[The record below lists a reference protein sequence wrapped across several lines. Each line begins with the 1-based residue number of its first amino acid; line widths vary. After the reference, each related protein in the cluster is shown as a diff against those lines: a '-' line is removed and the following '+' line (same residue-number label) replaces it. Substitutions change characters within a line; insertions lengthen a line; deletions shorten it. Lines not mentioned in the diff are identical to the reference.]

1 MTGSAKG
8 GHAASTSGNYL
19 WATTRST
26 KRLTIEPLATF
37 ASYRHTPQARLI
49 VYRCSGLLPRLRI
62 LEKCSVAALIPAE
75 AGEGWS
81 PALSTSNLTP
91 SALGATKDQRSRLAL
106 VLGLGLRRNCCRR
119 LTNKSLRFHLWL
131 SSLHGRHL
139 GRLGTFLMR
148 CAGTDCTRGSRFRFP
163 LRHCNQHVADI
174 ILDTAPVT
182 RGARQLVIMTVGL
195 R

>member
-19 WATTRST
+19 WGTARST

-49 VYRCSGLLPRLRI
+49 VYRCSGLLPRLKT
-62 LEKCSVAALIPAE
+62 LETCFVAALIPAE

-91 SALGATKDQRSRLAL
+91 SALGATKDQQSRLAL
-106 VLGLGLRRNCCRR
+106 VLGLGLHRNCCRR
-119 LTNKSLRFHLWL
+119 LTNKSLRFQLC
-131 SSLHGRHL
+131 SA
-139 GRLGTFLMR
+139 TFMGDTL
-148 CAGTDCTRGSRFRFP
+148 AG
-163 LRHCNQHVADI
+163 L
-174 ILDTAPVT
+174 APFS
-182 RGARQLVIMTVGL
+182 
-195 R
+195 